1 VAKALKSNTV
11 RTLCVWPCIERYPKG
26 QSSPQRATQCT
37 GGWLHTDD
45 ALAVGEDAPAAQVH
59 RAALRPHAR
68 AGAAGGR
75 ATPGVRAGKSEHLLP
90 LSAAADGGSSLL
102 RRTGWFYSL
111 VRQSPF
117 HSSRR
122 CGNAGHSTASPP
134 SRLWVPSSGQRQ
146 HTLAVLW
153 EGRPPAPATQLLSLS
168 LSLWLV
174 VL

>member
-1 VAKALKSNTV
+1 MHLPSEMVHPPPKSTVPLYDLTREQAPPEDVQRLVFAQASQNTFFPSPLLLTAVALCYGAL
-11 RTLCVWPCIERYPKG
+11 
-26 QSSPQRATQCT
+26 
-37 GGWLHTDD
+37 
-45 ALAVGEDAPAAQVH
+45 
-59 RAALRPHAR
+59 
-68 AGAAGGR
+68 
-75 ATPGVRAGKSEHLLP
+75 
-90 LSAAADGGSSLL
+90 DG
-102 RRTGWFYSL
+102 FYSL